1 MSITNVNTSLKENDE
16 DEIENAFLSCD
27 ENIIDKLIP
36 NEKLKNFETDIK
48 EVMKSG
54 CNRQIAEY
62 SLLKCGIDSIL
73 KKENEKYIKAKEE
86 LINEI
91 NDKLQN
97 EILAVINSE
106 VIKVDD
112 FDYDL
117 IYEEIFDGLMDKIE
131 KGNSI
136 IEVTKKYYIKK
147 RLIKLV
153 LSKEEIINFEQFK
166 TEREEYCKSREPII
180 EATLRLVKKIV
191 NEEDEYKKFYEE
203 YFKQK

>member
-1 MSITNVNTSLKENDE
+1 MSTTNTNTTTRENNE
-16 DEIENAFLSCD
+16 DEIEYAFLSCD

-36 NEKLKNFETDIK
+36 NEKLKNYETDVK

-91 NDKLQN
+91 NNKLKN
-97 EILAVINSE
+97 EIIAVINSG
-106 VIKVDD
+106 VTKVDD
-112 FDYDL
+112 IEYDL

-131 KGNSI
+131 KNNSI

-147 RLIKLV
+147 RLIKLII
-153 LSKEEIINFEQFK
+153 SNKEINLEQFK
-166 TEREEYCKSREPII
+166 KEREEYCKSREPII
-180 EATLRLVKKIV
+180 EAALRLVKKIV
-191 NEEDEYKKFYEE
+191 NEEGEYKKFYNE
-203 YFKQK
+203 YYK